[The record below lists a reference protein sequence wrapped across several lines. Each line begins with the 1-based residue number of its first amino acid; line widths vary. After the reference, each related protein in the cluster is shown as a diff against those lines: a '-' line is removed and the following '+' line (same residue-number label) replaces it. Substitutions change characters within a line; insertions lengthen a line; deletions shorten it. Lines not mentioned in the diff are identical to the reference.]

1 MNLISL
7 FSFSIGTGGLDDLV
21 YHLHGYTF
29 YVVGARKFGRSVS
42 LQELKSM
49 DDKGQLFSRNLDCTV
64 AKDTVVVPKFGV
76 VALRFKA
83 NNPGSKTQITKKRK
97 NLELVIRNMSIIFRK
112 NTHNNFAHLEGAE
125 LSKNQF

>member
-1 MNLISL
+1 MTYCNSQEDALKSSTSLKVESSMNLIS
-7 FSFSIGTGGLDDLV
+7 FFFFFPPFQCWSAGGLDDLV

-42 LQELKSM
+42 LKELKSM

-64 AKDTVVVPKFGV
+64 AKDTVVVPKFGA

-83 NNPGSKTQITKKRK
+83 NNPGQ
-97 NLELVIRNMSIIFRK
+97 
-112 NTHNNFAHLEGAE
+112 
-125 LSKNQF
+125 

>member
-1 MNLISL
+1 M
-7 FSFSIGTGGLDDLV
+7 